1 MTGEQPSNRLSE
13 CSSPYLLQHASNP
26 VAWQPWDEAAIESA
40 RQLDRPLLVSIGYA
54 ACHWCHVMEHESF
67 DDAQVAAL
75 MNEKLVCIK
84 VDREERPDVDALYM
98 AACQAMTGSG
108 GWPLNAFLDPHT
120 LRPFFAGTYFPP
132 EPRFGRPSWQQL
144 IEMLCEAWDGK
155 RQDILDNAERVIQH
169 LRSQDGQVESEDDP
183 RAIVAASLMASGL
196 HSLKLHDSV
205 DGGFGGAPK
214 FPHPM
219 ELEGLIRNGST
230 DALAA
235 VEHSL
240 NCMASRG
247 LFDHLGGG
255 WHRYCVD
262 AAWAV
267 PHFEKMLYDN
277 ALLLSVHGL
286 ALRMGVGEAD
296 MHERVIDL
304 TLGWLQREMLDPDGG
319 CWSTLDADSEDSSG
333 RKEEGE
339 FYLWTPA
346 EVEAVLG
353 PELASS
359 ACQYWSVTDEGNF
372 EGSGRSVLALGE
384 VSGEMDE
391 ESLRSKLLAARAERP
406 RPGTDDKVLTAWNG
420 MLLLACSELLGEAAE
435 SVGQHL
441 AMGLLQRSSAEDG
454 SVLRTWRGEVNGGA
468 GFLDDHA
475 WAALGLL
482 QWGVRHDLAE
492 PVERALAITARML
505 DSFADVEGGFWL
517 TTAEHGELPIR
528 QRSESDSAIPGA
540 TAVAVKL
547 LASLEAILP
556 EHADAALWRSSAEAA
571 IKRLSSSLKHRG
583 PAYWSLL
590 NAAQDL
596 HNPWAIWHIH
606 HDGNEPP
613 EAEALRAS
621 APPRSLVI
629 SSTNA
634 EAGRDRGDAPWRA
647 WLCEGLACQPPID
660 DAAELRW

>member
-98 AACQAMTGSG
+98 AACQAMTGAG

-230 DALAA
+230 DAMVAG
-235 VEHSL
+235 EHSL

-286 ALRMGVGEAD
+286 ALRMGGGEAD
-296 MHERVIDL
+296 MH
-304 TLGWLQREMLDPDGG
+304 
-319 CWSTLDADSEDSSG
+319 
-333 RKEEGE
+333 
-339 FYLWTPA
+339 
-346 EVEAVLG
+346 
-353 PELASS
+353 
-359 ACQYWSVTDEGNF
+359 
-372 EGSGRSVLALGE
+372 
-384 VSGEMDE
+384 
-391 ESLRSKLLAARAERP
+391 
-406 RPGTDDKVLTAWNG
+406 
-420 MLLLACSELLGEAAE
+420 
-435 SVGQHL
+435 
-441 AMGLLQRSSAEDG
+441 
-454 SVLRTWRGEVNGGA
+454 
-468 GFLDDHA
+468 
-475 WAALGLL
+475 
-482 QWGVRHDLAE
+482 
-492 PVERALAITARML
+492 
-505 DSFADVEGGFWL
+505 
-517 TTAEHGELPIR
+517 
-528 QRSESDSAIPGA
+528 
-540 TAVAVKL
+540 
-547 LASLEAILP
+547 
-556 EHADAALWRSSAEAA
+556 
-571 IKRLSSSLKHRG
+571 
-583 PAYWSLL
+583 
-590 NAAQDL
+590 
-596 HNPWAIWHIH
+596 
-606 HDGNEPP
+606 
-613 EAEALRAS
+613 
-621 APPRSLVI
+621 
-629 SSTNA
+629 
-634 EAGRDRGDAPWRA
+634 
-647 WLCEGLACQPPID
+647 
-660 DAAELRW
+660 

>member
-1 MTGEQPSNRLSE
+1 
-13 CSSPYLLQHASNP
+13 
-26 VAWQPWDEAAIESA
+26 
-40 RQLDRPLLVSIGYA
+40 
-54 ACHWCHVMEHESF
+54 
-67 DDAQVAAL
+67 
-75 MNEKLVCIK
+75 
-84 VDREERPDVDALYM
+84 
-98 AACQAMTGSG
+98 
-108 GWPLNAFLDPHT
+108 
-120 LRPFFAGTYFPP
+120 
-132 EPRFGRPSWQQL
+132 
-144 IEMLCEAWDGK
+144 
-155 RQDILDNAERVIQH
+155 
-169 LRSQDGQVESEDDP
+169 
-183 RAIVAASLMASGL
+183 
-196 HSLKLHDSV
+196 
-205 DGGFGGAPK
+205 
-214 FPHPM
+214 
-219 ELEGLIRNGST
+219 
-230 DALAA
+230 
-235 VEHSL
+235 
-240 NCMASRG
+240 
-247 LFDHLGGG
+247 
-255 WHRYCVD
+255 
-262 AAWAV
+262 
-267 PHFEKMLYDN
+267 MLYDN

-391 ESLRSKLLAARAERP
+391 ESLRSKLLAARAARP

-420 MLLLACSELLGEAAE
+420 MLLVACSELLGEAAE

-596 HNPWAIWHIH
+596 HNPWEIWHIH
-606 HDGNEPP
+606 HDGNEPRRP
-613 EAEALRAS
+613 RLCGLLPRRAPWSSRAKLSRQAATAAMHLGERGCVRGLPANHRSMMQPNSDGECRLSIEVEQRLIRRFAIGRCDRAERLRARNQVARLRFS
-621 APPRSLVI
+621 SPVPI
-629 SSTNA
+629 S
-634 EAGRDRGDAPWRA
+634 
-647 WLCEGLACQPPID
+647 
-660 DAAELRW
+660 